1 MGDQVAHASIIYLK
15 KKILSFV
22 TTWMNLEGIL
32 LSEIRQRKTNSS
44 WHYLYVD
51 SGKSLTHGNR
61 AEMWLQRV
69 GRNRERFVKGYKL
82 SFIR

>member
-1 MGDQVAHASIIYLK
+1 MCVYTHKTIIYFK

-32 LSEIRQRKTNSS
+32 LSEIRQKDKYFMALLVCGL
-44 WHYLYVD
+44 WK
-51 SGKSLTHGNR
+51 KSLTHGNR
-61 AEMWLQRV
+61 AEMWLQRI